1 MKSAQTNPA
10 GLMACFFITLTQ
22 VLTCFVTIQDQT
34 NFHKTLD
41 FFYFRED
48 FHYEQTV
55 YI

>member
-22 VLTCFVTIQDQT
+22 VLTCFVTIQDQS

-41 FFYFRED
+41 SFLFQGGF
-48 FHYEQTV
+48 TL
-55 YI
+55 